1 MYVISEDKFGK
12 LTSTNTAIKNNLKIW
27 LNQYRMISD
36 TIDILDPYIIN
47 LGIDFSIR
55 TTAGADKYATIND
68 CISKITNFYKNGFFI
83 GESVLISDIYNELKN
98 VTGVLDVLRANFR
111 IQSGTNYSGATIDIN
126 KNLSPDGNELII
138 PKNAIVEIKY
148 PATDIRGKAK

>member
-1 MYVISEDKFGK
+1 
-12 LTSTNTAIKNNLKIW
+12 
-27 LNQYRMISD
+27 MISD

-55 TTAGADKYATIND
+55 TTSGADKFGTIDN
-68 CISKITNFYKNGFFI
+68 CISKLTEFYKNGFFI
-83 GESVLISDIYNELKN
+83 GETVLISDIYNELKN
-98 VTGVLDVLRANFR
+98 VRGVLDVLKVNFR
-111 IQSGTNYSGATIDIN
+111 IKSDSNYSGVTIDIN